1 MNYIF
6 YIYIIC
12 IYLDPQ
18 YMMCI
23 MGIIRVQRSKRL
35 ILISGSR
42 ESLMEKAVFELYLI
56 YEKNF
61 INIRKEGTEHV

>member
-18 YMMCI
+18 YMMCV